1 MYKNCECREKNFYF
15 FENKFTKN
23 SELIKYDI
31 NYSQINISSESLY
44 NKDYKIYNI
53 QNLNNKIYNDVIK
66 FKELLEKIALEHEGI
81 YKKKAFK
88 YQVEGYT
95 QFFVTY
101 NEKNTISILVEIFII
116 TKGFNKK
123 FFLKSYNWDILEG
136 KELKL
141 KDLFIRSVDY
151 KKLINNYIKNK
162 NLLFHKESGFEGI
175 SENQKFYITNNFIII
190 YLEESEK
197 YPEYICIP
205 KIRLEIKEF
214 KDYLNKDYI
223 HI

>member
-1 MYKNCECREKNFYF
+1 MYRNCECREKNFYF
-15 FENKFTKN
+15 FENRFTKN

-31 NYSQINISSESLY
+31 NYPQIYISSESLY

-53 QNLNNKIYNDVIK
+53 QNLNNNIYNYAIK
-66 FKELLEKIALEHEGI
+66 FKELLEKMALE
-81 YKKKAFK
+81 YKEKNLK

-123 FFLKSYNWDILEG
+123 FFLKSYNWDTLEG

-141 KDLFIRSVDY
+141 KDLFIRNVDY

-162 NLLFHKESGFEGI
+162 NLLFHKESGFDGI

>member
-1 MYKNCECREKNFYF
+1 MYKE
-15 FENKFTKN
+15 
-23 SELIKYDI
+23 
-31 NYSQINISSESLY
+31 
-44 NKDYKIYNI
+44 
-53 QNLNNKIYNDVIK
+53 
-66 FKELLEKIALEHEGI
+66 
-81 YKKKAFK
+81 KAFK

-116 TKGFNKK
+116 NKGFNKK

-151 KKLINNYIKNK
+151 KKLINNYI
-162 NLLFHKESGFEGI
+162 
-175 SENQKFYITNNFIII
+175 NNFIII

-205 KIRLEIKEF
+205 KIR
-214 KDYLNKDYI
+214 
-223 HI
+223 